1 MQFTDLGTWC
11 IFSVQQQKQKMVK
24 SQTEQKKI
32 IEVMNFS
39 TDVSLTPQHDIRG
52 VDLLSAIPW
61 ERKRELNFLCHK
73 E

>member
-1 MQFTDLGTWC
+1 MVYF
-11 IFSVQQQKQKMVK
+11 FSSTAKAKNG
-24 SQTEQKKI
+24 KI
-32 IEVMNFS
+32 PNRAEKDYEVMNFS
-39 TDVSLTPQHDIRG
+39 TDVSLTAQHDIRG